1 MINDI
6 AKMKICDSVIQNE
19 NGKENMEMINY
30 QIEVLKMAGK
40 KGEGETVAEFTGPDG
55 VWFVSSALAQQIPFI
70 EKASKT
76 KEPILITG
84 PSGTGK
90 EIMARLIHD
99 TSPRCKKKFVPIN
112 CGGLNEETLISEL
125 FGHVKGAFTGAV
137 SEKKGAIDKAEN
149 GTLFL
154 DEVGD
159 MPALAQVKLLRFLN
173 DGIFQ
178 RLGDLGENQK
188 SDVRVI
194 CATNKNLPELIKMD
208 KFREDLFYRINVFS
222 VVLPPLSIAGLI
234 EKTYLERSFDEVF
247 RRFAVKFG
255 YAEKEKKYSYDLPKM
270 SASALDVLKNH
281 NFPGNY
287 RELTNVLKYAFVKC
301 DGKTITPD
309 DLPGYIFNSNLSK
322 SGDDISSL
330 PAGEFFPAVNKLIFD
345 RLDRELTD
353 QKGNVSASAKR
364 FGMTNTRF
372 ERLRHKAQNSEAV

>member
-1 MINDI
+1 MD
-6 AKMKICDSVIQNE
+6 MKITGDDFKGVKFDPKNMADFKMQTLKILAEKGVSVEFQE
-19 NGKENMEMINY
+19 PNGVQFFAHGLTRQM
-30 QIEVLKMAGK
+30 
-40 KGEGETVAEFTGPDG
+40 
-55 VWFVSSALAQQIPFI
+55 PFI
-70 EKASKT
+70 QTISKT
-76 KEPILITG
+76 KEPVLITG

-125 FGHVKGAFTGAV
+125 FGHVKGSFTGAV
-137 SEKKGAIDKAEN
+137 SDKKGAVDQAEK

-154 DEVGD
+154 DEIGD
-159 MPALAQVKLLRFLN
+159 MPPLAQVKLLRFLN

-178 RLGDLGENQK
+178 RLGALGENTK

-194 CATNKNLPELIKMD
+194 CATNKNLPQLIKEGT
-208 KFREDLFYRINVFS
+208 FREDLYYRINVFS
-222 VVLPPLSIAGLI
+222 VVMPPMDITALI
-234 EKTYLERSFDEVF
+234 GKSNQESSFDEMF
-247 RRFAVKFG
+247 RRFAIEFG
-255 YAEKEKKYSYDLPKM
+255 YADEKTKYSYNLPKI
-270 SASALDVLKNH
+270 SASALDVLKNYQ
-281 NFPGNY
+281 FPGNY

-301 DGKTITPD
+301 DSKTVTPD

-330 PAGEFFPAVNKLIFD
+330 PADEFFLAVNKLIFD